1 MVNEYADERYVQE
14 EKERAEKNK
23 AIEIVKN
30 SLK

>member
-1 MVNEYADERYVQE
+1 MVNEYADERYVRE
-14 EKERAEKNK
+14 EKEKAKKNK